1 MTPSFFGAVLKKGA
15 CEFNKEQL
23 PQRDTLE
30 SPFLLLSAFLLI
42 LLFLFLFLRL
52 LLFLFV
58 LLFLFLFLFFVF
70 AFFFFFPSTLHFI
83 PCRPVCISPYHPV
96 CKSII
101 HIYIYIWLRVHNRR
115 VHCRLTQTR
124 ECYCFSLIDCL

>member
-1 MTPSFFGAVLKKGA
+1 MTPSFFFGAVLKKGA

-42 LLFLFLFLRL
+42 LFFLFLFLCL
-52 LLFLFV
+52 LFFLFV
-58 LLFLFLFLFFVF
+58 LLCLFLFFVF

-101 HIYIYIWLRVHNRR
+101 HIYIYILSMYIHTCDYMYIIFVFFY
-115 VHCRLTQTR
+115 T
-124 ECYCFSLIDCL
+124 